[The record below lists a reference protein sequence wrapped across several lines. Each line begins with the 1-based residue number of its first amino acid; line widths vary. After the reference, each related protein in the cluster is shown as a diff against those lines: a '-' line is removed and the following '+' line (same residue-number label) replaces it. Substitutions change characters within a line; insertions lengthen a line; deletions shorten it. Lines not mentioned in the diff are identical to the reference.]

1 MNDFVCALTHV
12 TSTFLRGNV
21 RQRTE
26 PGLTAP
32 GVPWLHTRKRG
43 RSLVLNPRPDF
54 SAAAFWPAID
64 EEQLAWPEHGRAAGE
79 AGEVVRERG
88 GARQGRTIL
97 SRAAS
102 LRANGR
108 FQTGMGE
115 QSCGREAAL
124 PVCAVM
130 KSGCRRQPGPGQRPR
145 KCREPCCRH
154 SLRVPGRSIFPP
166 ATP

>member
-1 MNDFVCALTHV
+1 MHDFVCALTHV
-12 TSTFLRGNV
+12 TSTFLRCNV

-26 PGLTAP
+26 RDLRAP
-32 GVPWLHTRKRG
+32 FAPWLCAQCC
-43 RSLVLNPRPDF
+43 RSL
-54 SAAAFWPAID
+54 A
-64 EEQLAWPEHGRAAGE
+64 LAGIFRGGDLVCERRRAVCAAGPWPGDGSGVV
-79 AGEVVRERG
+79 GEKVGAQRAVR
-88 GARQGRTIL
+88 I

-124 PVCAVM
+124 PVCVVM
-130 KSGCRRQPGPGQRPR
+130 KSGCRRQPGPGQCLR

-154 SLRVPGRSIFPP
+154 SLRVPGRPVYFL